1 MPTEEV
7 LKIFEDAMTFFQIE
21 WEQDECIEIYSEKE
35 TPISAA
41 KFLKLL
47 NIVPCIYRDL
57 IKVIEDKSEYIELLD
72 KIRDFEEAMSEFA
85 DGGVYIQ
92 VSDVINILHKYIK
105 EV

>member
-7 LKIFEDAMTFFQIE
+7 LKIFEDVITFFKISY
-21 WEQDECIEIYSEKE
+21 EQYGCIEIYYKEE
-35 TPISAA
+35 TPISTA

-57 IKVIEDKSEYIELLD
+57 IKVIENKSEYIELLD
-72 KIRDFEEAMSEFA
+72 KIRDFEEAMAEFA
-85 DGGVYIQ
+85 DGGIYIQ
-92 VSDVINILHKYIK
+92 VSDVLNLLHKYIE